1 MASVNPRYLLDAHQM
16 PTDVVVTIEEWRRIV
31 EELEELEELEDIRAY
46 DVALRDREN
55 GIPLASVAEG
65 TRQRRGL

>member
-1 MASVNPRYLLDAHQM
+1 MASVNPRYLVDAHQM

-31 EELEELEELEDIRAY
+31 EELEELEDIRAY
-46 DVALRDREN
+46 DAALRDRED

-65 TRQRRGL
+65 IRQRRGL

>member
-31 EELEELEELEDIRAY
+31 EELEELEDIRAY

-65 TRQRRGL
+65 IRQRRGL

>member
-1 MASVNPRYLLDAHQM
+1 MASVNPRYLVDAHQM

-31 EELEELEELEDIRAY
+31 EELEELEDIRAY
-46 DVALRDREN
+46 DAALRDREN

-65 TRQRRGL
+65 IRPRRGL